1 MTAAPPDFKSKAAD
15 EAHLLSRA
23 EHNLCFE
30 RSARLPL
37 SEADTCAFKFCGS
50 PLPHSRQ
57 SGTRKRKLRTASVG
71 IRFQRTLPLAHSIF
85 IKFNIQI
92 FSSAAAI
99 NSVSEMRFV
108 YAVIEEYA
116 GVGIEN

>member
-1 MTAAPPDFKSKAAD
+1 MMTAAPPDFKNKAAD
-15 EAHLLSRA
+15 EA
-23 EHNLCFE
+23 
-30 RSARLPL
+30 LPL

-71 IRFQRTLPLAHSIF
+71 MRFQRTLPQAHSIF
-85 IKFNIQI
+85 IKFSIRI

-99 NSVSEMRFV
+99 NSVSGMRFV